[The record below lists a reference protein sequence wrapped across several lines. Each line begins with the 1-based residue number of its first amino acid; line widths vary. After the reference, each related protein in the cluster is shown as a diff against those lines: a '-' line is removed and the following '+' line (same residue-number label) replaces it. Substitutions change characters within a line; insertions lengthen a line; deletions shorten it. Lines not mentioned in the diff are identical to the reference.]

1 MVEFIQAD
9 LGVHRALLVD
19 LNEEY
24 LGWIVGNLQK
34 LYGIDAMSIV
44 HQTVR
49 QYAERTI
56 DEIAVFVPPEGIF
69 YLLKEGENA
78 IGMGGLRRVRKGV
91 AEIKRMYV
99 KPEYRGK
106 GLGKAL
112 LQQLLRKG
120 QEFGF
125 SLILLETGKF
135 MTAAHRLYRS
145 AGFAERP
152 EYPETE
158 VPPELRPLWLFM
170 EKSI

>member
-78 IGMGGLRRVRKGV
+78 IGMGDSGGCGRALRRSS
-91 AEIKRMYV
+91 ECTSNLST
-99 KPEYRGK
+99 EGK
-106 GLGKAL
+106 GLA
-112 LQQLLRKG
+112 RRCCSS
-120 QEFGF
+120 F
-125 SLILLETGKF
+125 
-135 MTAAHRLYRS
+135 
-145 AGFAERP
+145 
-152 EYPETE
+152 
-158 VPPELRPLWLFM
+158 
-170 EKSI
+170 